1 LIGKAHWQTENNQ
14 HWLLDKLFQEDKQK
28 MYDEDGASILAIL
41 RRWALNLVKL
51 HPAKTSQTQK
61 FNRACWSDDF
71 REEIIFGTGQ
81 KV

>member
-1 LIGKAHWQTENNQ
+1 MNVPQFLTYLIIFIHSFVGIPQT
-14 HWLLDKLFQEDKQK
+14 LPPLIPDPT
-28 MYDEDGASILAIL
+28 YS

-51 HPAKTSQTQK
+51 HPAKTSQNQK

-71 REEIIFGTGQ
+71 REEIIFGACQ

>member
-1 LIGKAHWQTENNQ
+1 
-14 HWLLDKLFQEDKQK
+14 
-28 MYDEDGASILAIL
+28 MYDEDGANILAIL

-51 HPAKTSQTQK
+51 HPAKTSQNQK

-71 REEIIFGTGQ
+71 TEEIIFGAGQ